1 MSSLGEYMDGGA
13 TNNTGNRR
21 GGDHRGMEKYVHI
34 GYIKSEVRVRPL
46 VPVEEYSAIG
56 LKS

>member
-1 MSSLGEYMDGGA
+1 MSSLGEYVDGGA
-13 TNNTGNRR
+13 TNSTGNRR
-21 GGDHRGMEKYVHI
+21 GDHWGMEKYVHI
-34 GYIKSEVRVRPL
+34 GYIKSEVHVRPL